1 MERVCFLQTFRSKL
15 EKSLLGESLST
26 NFVWL
31 GNFETEAFWK
41 NKDSLSLPSFTQN
54 KSQNLINDLGEL
66 MLLLA
71 EQSDIVLLK
80 NLPDLDF
87 LQYLKNLGLKLPT
100 ILYDGNSKDTSL
112 TQCFLENSKN
122 IKRLKQWAAENASFL
137 VPHGTSE
144 LEERLSEITGIPLAL
159 PSSNICSKVN
169 SKIYSRKICDKYN
182 IRQPKGKEVLSLKE
196 LSNTYYDLCQSSHSP
211 SFIVKEATGV
221 SGKGIIRINDDRQ
234 FKQVYR
240 VLENSS
246 IKKQM
251 DALDLILEEW
261 IEKEVDLHYQFLIYR
276 TGKVEMINILP
287 SIVNN
292 GVHTGHI
299 HPHSFSD
306 EVVNE
311 IQQTATLI
319 GKELYKK
326 GYYGVVGVDGLID
339 KDGVLYPCLEVNARF
354 NMSTYHNKVLNEV
367 LPNNVTTLE
376 KSVHFKYKG
385 YLSFHTFYTLTSD
398 LLFYKGS
405 RSGIMINTFASVN
418 STISKNKSSQRR
430 LYITVIG
437 ESYQDCL
444 QLESQFKTRLDKFE

>member
-15 EKSLLGESLST
+15 EESLLGESSST
-26 NFVWL
+26 NFIWL

-41 NKDSLSLPSFTQN
+41 DKDSLSLPSFTQD

-71 EQSDIVLLK
+71 DQSDMVLLN

-100 ILYDGNSKDTSL
+100 ILYNGNSQDKSL
-112 TQCFLENSKN
+112 TQCFLDNSKN
-122 IKRLKQWAAENASFL
+122 LQRLKQWAAENPSFL
-137 VPHGTSE
+137 VPHGTSD

-159 PSSNICSKVN
+159 PSANICSKVN

-182 IRQPKGKEVLSLKE
+182 IRQPKGKVILSLKE
-196 LSNTYYDLCQSSHSP
+196 LSDSYYNLCQSGHSP
-211 SFIVKEATGV
+211 SFIVKEANGV
-221 SGKGIIRINDDRQ
+221 SGKGIIKINDDKQ

-240 VLENSS
+240 ILESSS

-251 DALDLILEEW
+251 NALDLIIEEW
-261 IEKEVDLHYQFLIYR
+261 IEKEADLHYQFLIYR

-306 EVVNE
+306 EVVNKIE
-311 IQQTATLI
+311 QTATLI
-319 GKELYKK
+319 GKELYEN

-339 KDGVLYPCLEVNARF
+339 KEGILYPCLEVNARF

-385 YLSFHTFYTLTSD
+385 YLSFHTFNTLVSD

-405 RSGIMINTFASVN
+405 RAGIMINTFASVN
-418 STISKNKSSQRR
+418 SNISETKSSLRR

-437 ESYQDCL
+437 ESYQDCIK
-444 QLESQFKTRLDKFE
+444 LESQFKTRLDTFE